1 MASLVHT
8 VRNVLCRNTN
18 IFRVV
23 NARATLS
30 GQKYFH
36 SQSKLTSLGTP
47 RILSSNEVRTFSSL
61 IFIQF

>member
-8 VRNVLCRNTN
+8 VRSVLCRNTN

-30 GQKYFH
+30 APASQKYFH
-36 SQSKLTSLGTP
+36 SQNKLTSVGAP
-47 RILSSNEVRTFSSL
+47 RILSIHEVRTFSS
-61 IFIQF
+61 